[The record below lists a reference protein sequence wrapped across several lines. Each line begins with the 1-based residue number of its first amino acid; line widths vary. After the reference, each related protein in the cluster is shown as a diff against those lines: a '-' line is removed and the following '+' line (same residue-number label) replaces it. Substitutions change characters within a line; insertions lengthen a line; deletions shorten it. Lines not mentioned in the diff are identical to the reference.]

1 MFRLL
6 TLISSLLVTL
16 TPFSSYAEPQHW
28 LAKKGETE
36 LMIIGSVHVGDK
48 TMYPLPRTVIQ
59 HLSQSAG
66 LIIEADVRNSEGL
79 VYPQTTI
86 LSKDVLDKAQRRH
99 LVEIAQDLGLPE
111 TQLLNS
117 PPWTAAFTIQLAL
130 VNKLGYVS
138 DKGVDMHLIG
148 LADKKQI
155 PVIPLESVQFQIDL
169 IAGQSEGGKEILLS
183 SIEEYDGGE
192 ELVQCLIE
200 SWKSGDGSMLV
211 EASLTDHTTEEF
223 NQAFLYERNRD
234 WAKKLDTGSVLPQQS
249 GRYTVVVG
257 GLHLVGKDNL
267 IELLKNRGFNIKP
280 LGKTRQAN
288 CDI

>member
-16 TPFSSYAEPQHW
+16 TPFSSCAEPQHW

-59 HLSQSAG
+59 HLSQSTG

-86 LSKDVLDKAQRRH
+86 LSKDVLDRAQRRH
-99 LVEIAQDLGLPE
+99 LIEIAQDLGLPE

-117 PPWTAAFTIQLAL
+117 PPWMAAFTIQLAL

-280 LGKTRQAN
+280 LGKPRQAN